1 MKTVY
6 RSAISLAFLLSLFLV
21 SCSDDESQVNPL
33 EGLQKITEGYA
44 MGAAAKL
51 EIWAAE
57 PLFTGYN
64 PIIIVLK
71 DSVTGRNITDAHIH
85 LHPMMYMTSGM
96 NHACPYE
103 DPEEEAVNGVFP
115 ASITFV
121 MPTGDM
127 GYWELGVH
135 VHNHLNDKE
144 GETVLNIT
152 VASPSLARLRSF
164 TTDDGTKYFI
174 SYYFPAKPKVGIN
187 DFVVVAYT
195 RQDAMNWPAVNDLTF
210 EMEPEMPSM
219 GHGSPN
225 NVNPVF
231 TTNGHYAGK
240 VNFTMTGDWRIHLSV
255 SRAGIVL
262 QDIYFD
268 LMLE

>member
-1 MKTVY
+1 MKTKFIV
-6 RSAISLAFLLSLFLV
+6 SIVFSFVLSLFLI
-21 SCSDDESQVNPL
+21 SCNDDESTVNPL
-33 EGLQKITEGYA
+33 EGLQKITEGFA
-44 MGAAAKL
+44 MGAAAKV
-51 EIWAAE
+51 EVWAAE

-64 PIIIVLK
+64 PIVIVLK
-71 DSVTGRNITDAHIH
+71 DSVTGKNITDAHIH

-103 DPEEEAVNGVFP
+103 NPEEEAVHGVFP

-127 GYWELGVH
+127 GYWELSVH

-144 GETVLNIT
+144 GEAELDIEVG
-152 VASPSLARLRSF
+152 SPELARLRSF
-164 TTDDGTKYFI
+164 TTGDGTNYFI
-174 SYYFPAKPKVGIN
+174 SYYFPSRPKVGIN
-187 DFVVVAYT
+187 DIVVVAYT
-195 RQDAMNWPAVNDLTF
+195 RQDAMNWPAVNDLAF

-225 NVNPVF
+225 NVNPAF
-231 TTNGHYAGK
+231 TANGHYAGK
-240 VNFTMTGDWRIHLSV
+240 VNFTMTGDWRIHLDIYRSG
-255 SRAGIVL
+255 SLL
-262 QDIYFD
+262 QEIYFD